1 MSEYN
6 NEKAKLKTVA
16 TAPSANQSTPITL
29 IQRARAAAAL
39 GTDVSGTRG
48 GTTVGTK
55 NEGSATTLIQIKPIQ
70 IDLKLNGRQLQQI
83 IVEANY
89 NRT

>member
-1 MSEYN
+1 
-6 NEKAKLKTVA
+6 LKTVA
-16 TAPSANQSTPITL
+16 TAPKPGGNNEISL
-29 IQRARAAAAL
+29 IQRAKAAAAL
-39 GTDVSGTRG
+39 GTDLTTTRREGAVAG
-48 GTTVGTK
+48 GRETVGTQVV
-55 NEGSATTLIQIKPIQ
+55 QIKPIQ